1 VVERTETRIFQPPG
15 EDGDEQGPEVH
26 RLVMGRYRLVRRIG
40 AGGFGVVWE
49 AHDEQLDRLVA
60 VKTIGASTPEVAAR
74 AEREAQ
80 AAARLSHPGVVALYE
95 SASEPGS
102 VHLVSELVFG
112 GTLGDLLAAEELSD
126 RDIVR
131 IGSALC
137 DALDHAHSRGV
148 VHRDIKP
155 ANVMIPDNAESEA
168 AIVKLTDFG
177 VARLA
182 GDATITRNGDIVGTF
197 SYMAPEQA
205 EGDEATPAS
214 DLYSLGLV
222 LYEALCGV
230 NPVRGETPAET
241 VRNVGMELPALEDW
255 RPDLP
260 LELCLAID
268 RAVAPDPS
276 SRGTV
281 AELREELELSL
292 EETSAGMIPPAP
304 VALAPGA
311 EALPLRPRPVRR
323 PTTMAERVMAAVAGA
338 VVAGAAVAAL
348 PAGAPVDRGSAL
360 VAAAVAAAACGL
372 LPRLGT
378 LLTVGALG
386 VVFLAC
392 GVAGWA
398 VLLAAAFLPALLL
411 LPREG
416 FLWLLPA
423 GAPALGFA
431 GISLAYPAFAAQASR
446 PSRRAILAGLGF
458 WWLLLVEPVASPVLF
473 LGDPAGMPARSA
485 WEASVAA
492 TVSDVLVPTITSGAP
507 LIALVWAG
515 AAWLL
520 PALPV
525 GHRSVADLAFL
536 ALWAGAL
543 AGATALAASVLL
555 PASGGAPL
563 RGLVAG
569 AAAAAL
575 VALVGVAIRPRE

>member
-1 VVERTETRIFQPPG
+1 MERTETQIFQPP
-15 EDGDEQGPEVH
+15 DGFDDGHGPEVH

-60 VKTIGASTPEVAAR
+60 VKTVGASSPEVAAR

-80 AAARLSHPGVVALYE
+80 AAARLAHPGIVALYE

-112 GTLGDLLAAEELSD
+112 GTLGDLLAGEELSD
-126 RDIVR
+126 RDVVR

-137 DALDHAHSRGV
+137 DALGHAHSRGV

-177 VARLA
+177 VASLA

-205 EGDEATPAS
+205 EGEEATPAS

-230 NPVRGETPAET
+230 NPVRGQTPAET
-241 VRNVGMELPALEDW
+241 ARNVGMELPALEEW

-260 LELCLAID
+260 PELCLAID
-268 RAVAPDPS
+268 RAVSPDPEE
-276 SRGTV
+276 RGTV
-281 AELREELELSL
+281 ADLREELELSL
-292 EETSAGMIPPAP
+292 EETSADMLPPAP
-304 VALAPGA
+304 AELAPGA
-311 EALPLRPRPVRR
+311 QPLPLRPRPVRR
-323 PTTMAERVMAAVAGA
+323 PTTMAERVAAAVAGA
-338 VVAGAAVAAL
+338 LVAGGAVAAL
-348 PAGAPVDRGSAL
+348 PAGAPVERGSAL
-360 VAAAVAAAACGL
+360 IAAAVAAAACAL
-372 LPRLGT
+372 LPRVGT
-378 LLTVGALG
+378 LLTACGLALVF
-386 VVFLAC
+386 VVC

-398 VLLAAAFLPALLL
+398 VLLACAVLPALLL

-416 FLWLLPA
+416 FLWLVPA
-423 GAPALGFA
+423 GAPALGLA
-431 GISLAYPAFAAQASR
+431 GISLAFPAFAAQLSR
-446 PSRRAILAGLGF
+446 PSRRAIVAGLGL
-458 WWLLLVEPVASPVLF
+458 WWLLLAEPVASPSLL
-473 LGDPAGMPARSA
+473 LGDPAGLPARGL
-485 WEASVAA
+485 WEASVSA
-492 TVSDVLVPTITSGAP
+492 TVTDVLVPLVASGAP

-543 AGATALAASVLL
+543 AGATALTASVLL

-575 VALVGVAIRPRE
+575 VALVGVAVRPRE

>member
-1 VVERTETRIFQPPG
+1 
-15 EDGDEQGPEVH
+15 
-26 RLVMGRYRLVRRIG
+26 MGRYRLVRRLG

-60 VKTIGASTPEVAAR
+60 VKTIGASSPEVAAR

-80 AAARLSHPGVVALYE
+80 AAARLTHPGIVALYE
-95 SASEPGS
+95 SAREPDAI
-102 VHLVSELVFG
+102 HLVSELVFG
-112 GTLGDLLAAEELSD
+112 GTLGELLAEERLSD

-137 DALDHAHSRGV
+137 DALEHAHARGV

-182 GDATITRNGDIVGTF
+182 GDDTITRNGDIVGTF

-205 EGDEATPAS
+205 EGAQATPAT

-222 LYEALCGV
+222 IYEALCGV

-241 VRNVGMELPALEDW
+241 ARNVGMELPPLRDW

-260 LELCLAID
+260 PELCLAVD
-268 RAVAPDPS
+268 RAVEPHPED
-276 SRGTV
+276 RGTV
-281 AELREELELSL
+281 ADLRDELEYSL
-292 EETSAGMIPPAP
+292 EETSADGAPPPLAFPPA
-304 VALAPGA
+304 LEAP
-311 EALPLRPRPVRR
+311 LLRPRPVRN
-323 PTTMAERVMAAVAGA
+323 PVTVPERILAATASALVCG
-338 VVAGAAVAAL
+338 VGVAAL
-348 PAGAPVDRGSAL
+348 PADAPVNSGSAL
-360 VAAAVAAAACGL
+360 VAALAAALACGL

-378 LLTVGALG
+378 LVATAALG
-386 VVFLAC
+386 CVFLVC

-398 VLLAAAFLPALLL
+398 VLLAAAFLPGLLL

-416 FLWLLPA
+416 FLWLAPA
-423 GAPALGFA
+423 GAPVLGLA
-431 GISLAYPAFAAQASR
+431 GISLAFPALAGQLSR
-446 PSRRAILAGLGF
+446 PSRRAIVAGLGF
-458 WWLLLVEPVASPVLF
+458 WWLLMAEAVSVPTLL
-473 LGDPAGMPARSA
+473 LGDPAAIPDRGL
-485 WEASVAA
+485 WEASVSA
-492 TVSDVLVPTITSGAP
+492 TVTDVLVPVIASGAP
-507 LIALVWAG
+507 LIALVWAA

-520 PALPV
+520 PAMPV

-536 ALWAGAL
+536 ALWAAGL
-543 AGATALAASVLL
+543 AAATALSAGLL
-555 PASGGAPL
+555 LTLPEGAPL

-569 AAAAAL
+569 AAVAAL
-575 VALVGVAIRPRE
+575 VALVGVAMRPRE